1 MQTVE
6 LLILLLIMLA
16 GFGLLARKLQVPEP
30 IMLVV
35 GGLAVSL
42 IPGLPRVELQPDYVF
57 LIVLPPLLYAQA
69 WFTSWKDFCDNLRAI
84 SLLAVGLVLF
94 TTTAVAFVAHAL
106 VPELPLAA
114 AFVLGAIV
122 SPPDAVAASAIAQ
135 RLRLPKRMVT
145 ILEGESLVND
155 ATGLVAYKFALAAVA
170 TGGFS
175 LAKAGGGFIV
185 VAAGG
190 VAVGLLA
197 GWIFGWLL
205 RWIRDDLI
213 DIVLSLIVPYVAYL
227 GAERLHVSGVLATVA
242 AGIWLGARGPELL
255 SASTRLTATAFW
267 NTLVFLLNGVV
278 FMLIGLQ
285 LPEVIRGLHDHPRG
299 ELLRHAALLGAVV
312 VGTRLVWVFPGAYLP
327 RWLNARIRAREPF
340 PPARNVAVL
349 GWCGMRGVVS
359 LAAAL
364 AVPRLLPGGAEFPE
378 RDLVLFFTFA
388 VILVTLVG
396 QGLTLPWLIR
406 RLGVSAD
413 DAEEHAERGARLAAT
428 QAALTRIEEV
438 AAREKLSAEAV
449 DAVASAYHERLHH
462 HGDALADALGWSPA
476 RQRSV
481 ESRRLRR
488 EALAAERRHLIARH
502 RQHRLSKELL
512 HKLERELD
520 LEEARLG

>member
-1 MQTVE
+1 MQTAE
-6 LLILLLIMLA
+6 LLILLLISIA
-16 GFGLLARKLQVPEP
+16 AFGLLARKLQVPEP
-30 IMLVV
+30 IMLVL

-42 IPGLPRVELQPDYVF
+42 VPGLPRVELHPDYVF
-57 LIVLPPLLYAQA
+57 LLVLPPLLYAQA
-69 WFTSWKDFCDNLRAI
+69 WFTSWKDFRDNLRAI

-94 TTTAVAFVAHAL
+94 TATAVAFIVHVL
-106 VPELPLAA
+106 VPEYPLAA
-114 AFVLGAIV
+114 AFLLGAIV

-155 ATGLVAYKFALAAVA
+155 ATGLVAYKLALAAVA
-170 TGGFS
+170 TGTFS
-175 LAKAGGGFIV
+175 FVKAGGEFAL

-190 VAVGLLA
+190 VVIGLTIS
-197 GWIFGWLL
+197 WIFTWLL

-213 DIVLSLIVPYVAYL
+213 DIVLSLIVPYMAYL
-227 GAERLHVSGVLATVA
+227 GAERLHVSGVLSVVV
-242 AGIWLGARGPELL
+242 AGIWLGARSPELL

-267 NTLVFLLNGVV
+267 NTFVFLLNGVV

-285 LPEVIRGLHDHPRG
+285 LPEVILGLHAHPWG
-299 ELLRHAALLGAVV
+299 QLLLHAAIIGAVV
-312 VGTRLVWVFPGAYLP
+312 IVTRLIWVFPGTYLP
-327 RWLNARIRAREPF
+327 RWMSARIREGEPR
-340 PPARNVAVL
+340 PPMRNVAVV

-364 AVPRLLPGGAEFPE
+364 AVPRLLPNGREFPE

-396 QGLTLPWLIR
+396 QGLSLPWLIR
-406 RLGVSAD
+406 RLRVSTD
-413 DAEEHAERGARLAAT
+413 HSEDHAEREARRAAT
-428 QAALTRIEEV
+428 KAALTRIEEF
-438 AAREKLSAEAV
+438 AGREKLTEEAV
-449 DAVASAYHERLHH
+449 NAVTAAYHERLHH
-462 HGDALADALGWSPA
+462 LGDELAEALGWSPS
-476 RQRSV
+476 RQRSI

-488 EALAAERRHLIARH
+488 EALAAERRHLITLH